1 VADSGRGHWWT
12 TLPGVLTASA
22 ALVTAFTGLVLGLG
36 QLGLLGSD
44 DGPAAG
50 AGTQTSAPVAGGTAA
65 AASSPPSAPVSSAPS
80 SAASTAPAAPE
91 LAAATTTLPLDQ
103 PIRISEDVS
112 YELLEAE
119 VRPDADGQVA
129 LVLTVRM
136 TKHTGGDA
144 GFWDDSFRVAVGPD
158 VYPASGGLN
167 ELVAG
172 RATSRG
178 EVLVEL
184 PDDTRRAELVLGYY
198 GDRRTVPFEVVPA
211 T

>member
-1 VADSGRGHWWT
+1 MRLLA
-12 TLPGVLTASA
+12 PA
-22 ALVTAFTGLVLGLG
+22 ALAAALLV
-36 QLGLLGSD
+36 Q
-44 DGPAAG
+44 
-50 AGTQTSAPVAGGTAA
+50 AA
-65 AASSPPSAPVSSAPS
+65 AAEAVVPGRNG
-80 SAASTAPAAPE
+80 
-91 LAAATTTLPLDQ
+91 
-103 PIRISEDVS
+103 RIAFV
-112 YELLEAE
+112 AG
-119 VRPDADGQVA
+119 GQVA
-129 LVLTVRM
+129 LVMTVRM

-172 RATSRG
+172 RSTSRG